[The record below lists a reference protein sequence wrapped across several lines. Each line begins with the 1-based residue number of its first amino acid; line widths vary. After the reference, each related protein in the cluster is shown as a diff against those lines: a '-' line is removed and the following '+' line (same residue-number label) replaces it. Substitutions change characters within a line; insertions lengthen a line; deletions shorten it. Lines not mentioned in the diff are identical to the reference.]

1 MLLRLRVA
9 CRKEFTQFFRSK
21 PLVILVLYVFAEIAN
36 CAWALSLDVRD
47 LPLLVV
53 DQDQS
58 QASRA
63 LGERF
68 RIAPYFA
75 YARAEGPID
84 PAAALEDGQAVLV
97 LVIPPDFERTL
108 GRGQTARVQLLA
120 DGTYSNISLLAL
132 GYANE
137 IISNYNASIRSE
149 LSSRTGQAGSLP
161 SIVQR
166 VRVWYLPGLDYSHAQ
181 MVSMVSISA
190 LLLGMLL
197 PASAIVR
204 EKEAGTIE
212 QLLVT
217 PLRPWELV
225 AAKLLPMGLLMMG
238 GLGIGVLEA
247 RWLFGMPVRGSLW
260 LFFGLSL
267 LLLFATMGLGTYVGA
282 VARNLQQTLLLT
294 FALLFPMI
302 FLSGTI
308 VPLES
313 MPVAMQWLTYL
324 SPLHYY
330 LPIAKGVLLKGVG
343 LDALALSVVE
353 LGIYGILVMWIG
365 VRQLRRALTG

>member
-75 YARAEGPID
+75 FERAVGPID

-97 LVIPPDFERTL
+97 LVIPPGFERTL
-108 GRGQTARVQLLA
+108 GRSQPARVQLLA

-137 IISNYNASIRSE
+137 IISNYNASIHAELVGRS
-149 LSSRTGQAGSLP
+149 GQVGSLP

-225 AAKLLPMGLLMMG
+225 AAKLLPMGLLIMG

-267 LLLFATMGLGTYVGA
+267 LLLFATMGLGTFVGA

-353 LGIYGILVMWIG
+353 LGAYGILVMWIG